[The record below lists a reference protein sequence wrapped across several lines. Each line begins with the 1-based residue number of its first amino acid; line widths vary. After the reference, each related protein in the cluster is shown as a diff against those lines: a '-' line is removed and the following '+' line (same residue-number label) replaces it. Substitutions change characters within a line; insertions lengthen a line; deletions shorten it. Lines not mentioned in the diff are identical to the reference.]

1 MDIIAKGKKETIL
14 SKEKLQRIFNIITII
29 TTVCLIA
36 FIIYA
41 FKLGILEDK
50 TVLIQYMK
58 KFGIFAS
65 IFFIL
70 LQIGQV
76 VFPVIP
82 GGASCL
88 AGVLAF
94 GPILGFIYNYIG
106 LVLGSLIAFLLS
118 RSYGIKIVEKF
129 FKEETINKYLK
140 YIRDNRFNK
149 IFFWGIFLPGLPDD
163 LLCYIA
169 GLSKMKLSTFLLI
182 ILVGKPFA
190 LIFYS
195 LFTYYLPAISD

>member
-1 MDIIAKGKKETIL
+1 M
-14 SKEKLQRIFNIITII
+14 SKDKLQRIFNIITII
-29 TTVCLIA
+29 TTVLLIA

-50 TVLIQYMK
+50 TVLVQYMK
-58 KFGIFAS
+58 KFGIFACL
-65 IFFIL
+65 FFIL
-70 LQIGQV
+70 IQIVQV
-76 VFPVIP
+76 IFPVIP

-94 GPILGFIYNYIG
+94 GPVLGFIYNYIG
-106 LVLGSLIAFLLS
+106 LALGSLIAFLLS
-118 RSYGIKIVEKF
+118 RIYGIKMVEKLF
-129 FKEETINKYLK
+129 PEETIKKYLK
-140 YIRDNRFNK
+140 YIQSNRFPT

-169 GLSKMKLSTFLLI
+169 GLSKMSLKTFIFI
-182 ILVGKPFA
+182 ILIGKPFA

-195 LFTYYLPAISD
+195 LFSYYLPALSD

>member
-1 MDIIAKGKKETIL
+1 M
-14 SKEKLQRIFNIITII
+14 SKDKLQRIFNIITII
-29 TTVCLIA
+29 TTVLLIA

-50 TVLIQYMK
+50 TVLVQYMK
-58 KFGIFAS
+58 KFGIFACL
-65 IFFIL
+65 FFIL
-70 LQIGQV
+70 IQIVQV

-94 GPILGFIYNYIG
+94 GPVLGFIYNYIG
-106 LVLGSLIAFLLS
+106 LAIGSLIAFLLS
-118 RSYGIKIVEKF
+118 RIYGIKMVEKLF
-129 FKEETINKYLK
+129 PEETINKYLK
-140 YIRDNRFNK
+140 YIQNNRFPT

-169 GLSKMKLSTFLLI
+169 GLSKMSLKTFIFI
-182 ILVGKPFA
+182 ILIGKPFA

-195 LFTYYLPAISD
+195 LFSYYLPALSD

>member
-1 MDIIAKGKKETIL
+1 M
-14 SKEKLQRIFNIITII
+14 SKDKLQRIFNIITII
-29 TTVCLIA
+29 TTVLLIA

-50 TVLIQYMK
+50 TVLVQYMK
-58 KFGIFAS
+58 KFGIFACL
-65 IFFIL
+65 FFIL
-70 LQIGQV
+70 IQIVQV

-94 GPILGFIYNYIG
+94 GPVLGFIYNYIG
-106 LVLGSLIAFLLS
+106 LALGSLIAFLLS
-118 RSYGIKIVEKF
+118 RIYGIKMVEKLF
-129 FKEETINKYLK
+129 PEETINKYLK
-140 YIRDNRFNK
+140 YIQNNRFPT

-169 GLSKMKLSTFLLI
+169 GLSKMSLKTFIFI
-182 ILVGKPFA
+182 ILIGKPFA
-190 LIFYS
+190 LSFYS
-195 LFTYYLPAISD
+195 LFSYYLPALSD

>member
-1 MDIIAKGKKETIL
+1 M
-14 SKEKLQRIFNIITII
+14 SKDKLQRIFNIITII
-29 TTVCLIA
+29 TTVLLIA

-50 TVLIQYMK
+50 TVLVQYMK
-58 KFGIFAS
+58 KFGIFACL
-65 IFFIL
+65 FFIL
-70 LQIGQV
+70 IQIVQV

-94 GPILGFIYNYIG
+94 GPVLGFIYNYIG
-106 LVLGSLIAFLLS
+106 LALGSLIAFLLS
-118 RSYGIKIVEKF
+118 RIYGIKMVEKLF
-129 FKEETINKYLK
+129 PEETINKYLK
-140 YIRDNRFNK
+140 YIQNNRFPT

-169 GLSKMKLSTFLLI
+169 GLSKMSLKTFIFI
-182 ILVGKPFA
+182 ILIGKPFA
-190 LIFYS
+190 LTFYS
-195 LFTYYLPAISD
+195 LFSYYLPALSD

>member
-1 MDIIAKGKKETIL
+1 M
-14 SKEKLQRIFNIITII
+14 SKDKLQRIFNIITII
-29 TTVCLIA
+29 TTVLLIA

-50 TVLIQYMK
+50 TVLVQYMK
-58 KFGIFAS
+58 KFGIFACL
-65 IFFIL
+65 FFIL
-70 LQIGQV
+70 IQIVQV

-94 GPILGFIYNYIG
+94 GPVLGFIYNYIG
-106 LVLGSLIAFLLS
+106 LALGSLIAFLLS
-118 RSYGIKIVEKF
+118 RIYGIKMVEKLF
-129 FKEETINKYLK
+129 PEETINKYLK
-140 YIRDNRFNK
+140 YIQNNRFPT

-169 GLSKMKLSTFLLI
+169 GLSKMSLKTFIFI
-182 ILVGKPFA
+182 ILIGKPFA

-195 LFTYYLPAISD
+195 LFSYYLPALSN

>member
-1 MDIIAKGKKETIL
+1 MRMVESESGFYMKREN
-14 SKEKLQRIFNIITII
+14 LQRIFNVITMI
-29 TTVCLIA
+29 TTIFLIA
-36 FIIYA
+36 FILYA
-41 FKLGILEDK
+41 FKLGILGDRM
-50 TVLIQYMK
+50 VLVRYMK
-58 KFGIFAS
+58 KFGVFACL
-65 IFFIL
+65 FFML

-76 VFPVIP
+76 IFPIIP

-94 GPILGFIYNYIG
+94 GPVRGFIYNYIS
-106 LVLGSLIAFLLS
+106 LVLGSAVAFFLS
-118 RSYGIKIVEKF
+118 RNYGMRVVEKF
-129 FKEETINKYLK
+129 FSQEIIDKYMK
-140 YIRDNRFNK
+140 YIRNNQFMK

-169 GLSKMKLSTFLLI
+169 GLSSMSWKTFLLI

-195 LFTYYLPAISD
+195 LFVSAL

>member
-1 MDIIAKGKKETIL
+1 M
-14 SKEKLQRIFNIITII
+14 SKDKLQRIFNIITII
-29 TTVCLIA
+29 TTVLLIA

-50 TVLIQYMK
+50 TFLVQYMK
-58 KFGIFAS
+58 KFGIFACL
-65 IFFIL
+65 FFIL
-70 LQIGQV
+70 IQIVQV

-94 GPILGFIYNYIG
+94 GPVLGFIYNYIG
-106 LVLGSLIAFLLS
+106 LALGSLIAFLLS
-118 RSYGIKIVEKF
+118 RIYGIKMVEKLF
-129 FKEETINKYLK
+129 PEETINKYLK
-140 YIRDNRFNK
+140 YIQNNRFPT

-169 GLSKMKLSTFLLI
+169 GLSKMSLKTFIFI
-182 ILVGKPFA
+182 ILIGKPFA

-195 LFTYYLPAISD
+195 LFSYYLPALSD